1 MRVVVTAEV
10 RLHRTPDG
18 RVWTDTGLGLPF
30 WQRYLSAYDEVRV
43 VARVL
48 DAQTAPDQAT
58 RVDGPSVEVFAVP
71 YYVGPGQYLRRWTQ
85 IRRALARAATADDM
99 VIVRAPSPIGDM
111 LAAARRRQGRPYAV
125 ELVGDPAEVFAPGVV
140 EHPLRPALLWWS
152 VRMLRRLCRGA
163 SGVAYV
169 TQRTLQTRYPAA
181 PGARTAAYS
190 SIELDSTSF
199 RDRKST
205 VDRDVPRLV
214 SVGSLEQRYK
224 GVDVLI
230 EAVARLRT
238 DGRPVRLE
246 HLGDGR
252 QRASLERQVH
262 QRGLDRLVSFAG
274 SVPAGAAVRRRLDE
288 ADLFVMPS
296 RAEGLPRALIEAMA
310 RGLPAIGTTVGG
322 IPELLDRDFLV
333 PPDDVAA
340 LADAI
345 RALVDDPARMA
356 AAGRRNR
363 RRAEDFA
370 SWRLAPRRELW
381 YAAVREHTTPQ
392 TRVAHIIGTLD
403 RGGAETVALD
413 VCRALP
419 ASDVHQTFVTLGGRE
434 GSLADEFRASGAAV
448 TECPLAP
455 AATFPFRLWRQLRA
469 LRPDVVVSHVSLVS
483 GFVLLIALLAGV
495 RRRVARMHSEGDG
508 RGPRPVR
515 RALLRAGIGLFATDV
530 VGVTRAA
537 LTFAGR
543 RGLSTRYRVLHNGVN
558 LNRLGMSNRAAAR
571 GRLGLPV
578 DATVLVHIGR
588 CSPEK
593 NRPFLLAVHR
603 AAQALD
609 RGPDVRLLVVGPG
622 GTADLVEADPTVVG
636 DHTVSMLGERRD
648 IGTVLAAADVLLL
661 PSVRE
666 GLPGVVL
673 EALACGVPVLATD
686 LSTLREVGGVVEGL
700 TLLPLAAGERR
711 WAEVAVELCGL
722 PETQRAVIRQA
733 MRSSPFEFDT
743 TLRGWEQLCRPRR

>member
-1 MRVVVTAEV
+1 MRVVVTAEI

-18 RVWTDTGLGLPF
+18 RVWTVTGLGLPF
-30 WQRYLSAYDEVRV
+30 WQRYLSAYDQVRV

-48 DAQTAPDQAT
+48 DTPTVPDQAT
-58 RVDGPSVEVFAVP
+58 RVDGPSVQVWAVP
-71 YYVGPGQYLRRWTQ
+71 YYVGPAQYLRQ
-85 IRRALARAATADDM
+85 FAQVRRVLAGAASADDM
-99 VIVRAPSPIGDM
+99 VIVRAPSPIGAM

-125 ELVGDPAEVFAPGVV
+125 ELVGDPAEVFARGVV
-140 EHPLRPALLWWS
+140 EHPLRPLLLFWS
-152 VRMLRRLCRGA
+152 VRVLRRLCRRA

-169 TQRTLQTRYPAA
+169 TQRTLQTRYPAGPA
-181 PGARTAAYS
+181 ARTAAYS
-190 SIELDSTSF
+190 SIELDSPSF
-199 RDRKST
+199 RDRRST
-205 VDRDVPRLV
+205 VDLPPYRLV

-230 EAVARLRT
+230 DAVARLRT
-238 DGRPVRLE
+238 DGLPVRLE
-246 HLGDGR
+246 HVGDGR
-252 QRASLERQVH
+252 HRAELARQV
-262 QRGLDRLVSFAG
+262 RRLDLDDLVTFAG
-274 SVPAGAAVRRRLDE
+274 SRPPGDAVRRRLDE

-310 RGLPAIGTTVGG
+310 RGLPAVASTVGG
-322 IPELLDRDFLV
+322 IPELLDPEYLV
-333 PPDDVAA
+333 PPDDAEA
-340 LADAI
+340 LAGAI
-345 RALVDDPARMA
+345 RTLLTDPARMA
-356 AAGRRNR
+356 AAGRHNR

-381 YAAVREHTTPQ
+381 YAAVRDHVTPR

-419 ASDVHQTFVTLGGRE
+419 ASEVHQTFVTLGGRE

-448 TECPLAP
+448 IQCPLAP
-455 AATFPFRLWRQLRA
+455 APTFAFRLWRQLRA

-495 RRRVARMHSEGDG
+495 PRRVARMHSEGDG
-508 RGPRPVR
+508 RGPRPLR
-515 RALLRAGIGLFATDV
+515 RALLRAGIRLFATDV

-543 RGLSTRYRVLHNGVN
+543 RSVSARYRVLHNGVN
-558 LNRLGMSNRAAAR
+558 LNRLGMSGRATAR
-571 GRLGLPV
+571 GRLGLPI

-603 AAQALD
+603 AAQALA
-609 RGPDVRLLVVGPG
+609 PDLRLLVVGPG
-622 GTADLVEADPTVVG
+622 GIADLTAADPTVAG
-636 DHTVSMLGERRD
+636 DDTVRLLGERRD
-648 IGTVLAAADVLLL
+648 IGTILAAADMLLL
-661 PSVRE
+661 PSLRE

-673 EALACGVPVLATD
+673 EALACGVPVLATE
-686 LSTLREVGGVVEGL
+686 LATLREVAGVVEGL
-700 TLLPLAAGERR
+700 TLLPLAAGVFR

-722 PETQRAVIRQA
+722 AEPQRAVIRQA